1 MGSKLE
7 TSENLCAWAPGFRS
21 LPDSR
26 CYVPNND
33 SPRVLYTSG
42 PYHIE
47 ATRSPTGHLTMLK
60 IPTLKPTSLS
70 SSFKHL
76 VRYYSYHREV
86 LVWKEMWFLCLSR
99 K

>member
-26 CYVPNND
+26 RYVPNND

-70 SSFKHL
+70 SSL
-76 VRYYSYHREV
+76 DAS
-86 LVWKEMWFLCLSR
+86 
-99 K
+99 

>member
-26 CYVPNND
+26 RYVPNND
-33 SPRVLYTSG
+33 SPRALYTSG

-70 SSFKHL
+70 SSL
-76 VRYYSYHREV
+76 VKQQV
-86 LVWKEMWFLCLSR
+86 KPTLVKSFGTV